1 MSNYSA
7 TVVAIK
13 NLRPHKNADRLIV
26 TNIYGNDVI
35 VGKETKIGDRGLFFP
50 LESQIGLEFA
60 QANDLI
66 RRKDIN
72 GKPTGGMFDDNRR
85 VRAQTLRGEKSMG
98 FWIPIESIDVLQ
110 HVVPFSISSSD
121 FKEGQEIESLPEGVI
136 ISQKYIPR
144 TNKTNGVN
152 GAKKGKQPSRE
163 SKILPGQFAFH
174 FETPQLGKNIHKLK
188 PEDLIAITW
197 KLHGT
202 SAIASCSLVKRRLSL
217 LERLIVLLGVNV
229 EKTRREMIY
238 ASRRVIKNEFLETKQ
253 HFYAYDLWSEV
264 GKENFEGKLH
274 AGETIYYEIV
284 GYLNDG
290 GFIQKG
296 FDYGCDP
303 RVEMTKNW
311 PGEVN
316 RPTNKA
322 YIYRI
327 TQTATDG
334 SVIELQWNQVE
345 ERSKELG
352 VTTVP
357 IIYYGFA
364 GLLFDDIDP
373 AEHWNENFLQKL
385 KELFVYDQDSQFCVN
400 PVPEEGIALRIEGL
414 KIEVFKLKSFR
425 FLQHET
431 KELDK
436 GETNVED
443 SQVTAEDEY
452 LSEAG

>member
-7 TVVAIK
+7 TVVSIK

-26 TNIYGNDVI
+26 TNIFGNDVI
-35 VGKETKIGDRGLFFP
+35 VGKETKIGDLGLFFP

-66 RRKDIN
+66 RRKDEN

-98 FWIPIESIDVLQ
+98 FWIPIESIDALQ

-152 GAKKGKQPSRE
+152 GAKKGKQPTRE

-217 LERLIVLLGVNV
+217 LERLIVLLGVNI
-229 EKTRREMIY
+229 EKTVREMIY

-290 GFIQKG
+290 GFIQKQ
-296 FDYGCDP
+296 FDYKQ
-303 RVEMTKNW
+303 E
-311 PGEVN
+311 PGK
-316 RPTNKA
+316 NKA

-334 SVIELQWNQVE
+334 SVTELQWNQVK
-345 ERSKELG
+345 ERAAELS
-352 VTTVP
+352 VSVVP
-357 IIYYGFA
+357 EIFYGNAFS
-364 GLLFDDIDP
+364 LVDIDKTQ
-373 AEHWNENFLQKL
+373 HWQENFLNFL
-385 KELFVYDQDSQFCVN
+385 KMSYVYDQDSQFCVN
-400 PVPEEGIALRIEGL
+400 PVPEEGIVLRIEGL